1 MNIKNLLLAIKNQPL
16 REWFITGNA
25 WGIFSINSH
34 KNQHTGK
41 EKVCYP
47 TKISADKAAASL
59 NKKNGEN
66 SLVGYKCAFCDGW
79 HIGHQR
85 K

>member
-1 MNIKNLLLAIKNQPL
+1 MNVKNLVLAIRNQSFK
-16 REWFITGNA
+16 EWFITGNA

-41 EKVCYP
+41 MKVSYSS
-47 TKISADKAAASL
+47 KESADKAANSL
-59 NKKNGEN
+59 NKKNNEN
-66 SLVGYKCAFCDGW
+66 SLVSYKCAFCDGW
-79 HIGHQR
+79 HIGHQS

>member
-1 MNIKNLLLAIKNQPL
+1 MNIKNLFLAIKHQSFN
-16 REWFITGNA
+16 EWFITKNA

-41 EKVCYP
+41 GKVCYP
-47 TKISADKAAASL
+47 TKESADKAANSL
-59 NKKNGEN
+59 NKKNGES
-66 SLVGYKCAFCDGW
+66 SLVSYKCAFCDGW
-79 HIGHQR
+79 HIGHSR